1 MFYVIEDADVDNLVR
16 RYGSQIQTAFSST
29 QVIDGFFVHRTADTH
44 GTADFFGEMHRAVL
58 QMYKDRPLR
67 VLPDETISRESF
79 SDMQRAARSNGDV
92 MHTSFHAFQSLNG
105 RAAGT
110 LHDLWIN
117 MLLCVQG
124 MSAEKAQQVAQRWP
138 TPQAFARAAAGGP
151 RFVCDAVDPHVVLQ
165 RRRIGPALSAR
176 LWELFTQ

>member
-105 RAAGT
+105 RC
-110 LHDLWIN
+110 
-117 MLLCVQG
+117 LLYT
-124 MSAEKAQQVAQRWP
+124 SP
-138 TPQAFARAAAGGP
+138 SP
-151 RFVCDAVDPHVVLQ
+151 RD
-165 RRRIGPALSAR
+165 
-176 LWELFTQ
+176 